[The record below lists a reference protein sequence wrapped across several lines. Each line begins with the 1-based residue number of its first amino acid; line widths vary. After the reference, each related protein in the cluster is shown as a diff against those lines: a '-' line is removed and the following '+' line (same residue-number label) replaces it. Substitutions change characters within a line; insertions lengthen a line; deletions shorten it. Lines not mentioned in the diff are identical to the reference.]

1 MSLSSNKILLANALT
16 NQAAAYFQTV
26 TVSSVGIGNTT
37 AMNAGVSSAQ
47 FIPAGWYVL
56 PTGTNNVTIEINAYT
71 GTANAWTTV
80 LGNGVG
86 GYITSDGY
94 NVRANATTGTQSITL
109 YAINKGN
116 AASQTFVS

>member
-47 FIPAGWYVL
+47 YIPAGWYVL
-56 PTGTNNVTIEINAYT
+56 PTGTNNVTIEINA
-71 GTANAWTTV
+71 GTSGANAWTTRSEEH
-80 LGNGVG
+80 
-86 GYITSDGY
+86 TSEL
-94 NVRANATTGTQSITL
+94 QSH
-109 YAINKGN
+109 
-116 AASQTFVS
+116 

>member
-1 MSLSSNKILLANALT
+1 MADKIIVANTASNTAGS
-16 NQAAAYFQTV
+16 YFQPV
-26 TVSSVGIGNTT
+26 VLSSVGAGNTT
-37 AMNAGVSSAQ
+37 LMTSSVVIPVGDYMTPGNA
-47 FIPAGWYVL
+47 
-56 PTGTNNVTIEINAYT
+56 NVTIEINAYT

-116 AASQTFVS
+116 AASQTYVS